1 MISGEVAL
9 QRFKDIDYEETDAIK
24 RLLADS
30 PKIYE
35 KLSMPENPMEFLM
48 FKGSEAKPRP
58 SLATMFVMTRT
69 MRLNN
74 KIRSPH
80 ETMVALH
87 SELGQMAGIVQ
98 DDNPLRSRFLSIGM
112 GGCPSAEDFFVD
124 TASQILADEDRNQAS
139 IQVFHD
145 KEGSPV
151 FLKKHF
157 DEPNALS
164 LKPLS
169 IEGLYMPPGSLV
181 AVDPRHSKRAT
192 GKQSVTLNPQE
203 TYQYSTH
210 VISEPMSIAP
220 LRITPWAYEAEI
232 DRVLFACR
240 INPSTDIAEYDQS
253 RAERIETYR
262 LEDFERAAKSV
273 LSVCGIA

>member
-30 PKIYE
+30 PKIY
-35 KLSMPENPMEFLM
+35 KNLDLPENPMEFFM

-58 SLATMFVMTRT
+58 SLVTMFVMTRT
-69 MRLNN
+69 MRLSN
-74 KIRSPH
+74 KIQTPG
-80 ETMVALH
+80 ETMLAMH
-87 SELGQMAGIVQ
+87 SELSQMAGITQ
-98 DDNPLRSRFLSIGM
+98 TKNPLRSRFLSIGM

-124 TASQILADEDRNQAS
+124 TASQILTNDDRKQIS

-145 KEGSPV
+145 KKGSPV

-169 IEGLYMPPGSLV
+169 IEGLFMPAGSLV

-203 TYQYSTH
+203 PYQYSTH

-232 DRVLFACR
+232 DRALFACR

-253 RAERIETYR
+253 RAERIETYQ
-262 LEDFERAAKSV
+262 LQDFQQAARTV
-273 LSVCGIA
+273 LDMCGIS

>member
-35 KLSMPENPMEFLM
+35 NLDLPKNPMEFFM

-58 SLATMFVMTRT
+58 SLTTMFVMTRT
-69 MRLNN
+69 MRLSS
-74 KIRSPH
+74 KIRTPG
-80 ETMVALH
+80 ETMLALH
-87 SELGQMAGIVQ
+87 AQLGQMAGITQ
-98 DDNPLRSRFLSIGM
+98 TENPLRSRFLRIGM

-124 TASQILADEDRNQAS
+124 TASQILTNEDRKQIS
-139 IQVFHD
+139 IKVFHD
-145 KEGSPV
+145 KKGSPV

-169 IEGLYMPPGSLV
+169 IEGLYMPAGSLV
-181 AVDPRHSKRAT
+181 AIDKRHEKSVT
-192 GKQSVTLNPQE
+192 GKSTVSLNHSQD
-203 TYQYSTH
+203 YAYSTH
-210 VISEPMSIAP
+210 QIAEPLSIAP
-220 LRITPWAYEAEI
+220 LRVTPWAYQEEI
-232 DRVLFACR
+232 DRALFACR

-253 RAERIETYR
+253 RTERIETYQ
-262 LEDFERAAKSV
+262 LQDFEYAARTV
-273 LSVCGIA
+273 LAMCGVS